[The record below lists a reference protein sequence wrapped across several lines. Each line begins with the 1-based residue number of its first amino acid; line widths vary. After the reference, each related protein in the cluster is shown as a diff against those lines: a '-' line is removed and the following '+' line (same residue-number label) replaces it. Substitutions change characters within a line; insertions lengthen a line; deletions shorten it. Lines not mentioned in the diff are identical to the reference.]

1 MSAPK
6 RTVFSINYDAE
17 ISDLEPIRERS
28 TNRVE
33 SRKPTHEHA
42 DLTYA
47 TKPFERLGN
56 RVVDDVVR
64 STSGTTVK
72 KLTSKNAEGEL
83 RYSSS
88 IQEASSSTGSGNL
101 NIKNKSKRRAIERK
115 YDTSEL

>member
-28 TNRVE
+28 GNRVE

-56 RVVDDVVR
+56 RVVDVAK

-72 KLTSKNAEGEL
+72 QVTSKNAEGEL
-83 RYSSS
+83 RYSNSV
-88 IQEASSSTGSGNL
+88 QEASSSTGSGNL